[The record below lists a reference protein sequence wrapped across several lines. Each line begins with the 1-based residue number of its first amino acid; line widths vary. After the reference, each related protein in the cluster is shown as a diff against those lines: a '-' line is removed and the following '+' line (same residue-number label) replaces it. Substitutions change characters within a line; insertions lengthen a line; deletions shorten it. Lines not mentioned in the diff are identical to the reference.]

1 MTVGGWI
8 VMTLSVGFVTALFGT
23 TLFMILRKKPDPT
36 EHMHSTMEETP
47 DMHDET

>member
-1 MTVGGWI
+1 MTIGGWI
-8 VMTLSVGFVTALFGT
+8 VMTLSVGFVTVLFGS
-23 TLFMILRKKPDPT
+23 TLYLILRQRPEST